1 MMQPPPLGAQSSCP
15 SPSSTFGTVC
25 SWVSSC
31 LLRTQLT
38 RPFLGRRLQVAA
50 PPRGR
55 DQRAAWVEISW
66 RHQLCSGPREG
77 QGPCWPSCRL
87 RGGNSWG
94 FCVRHSFRMTL
105 DR

>member
-15 SPSSTFGTVC
+15 SPSSTFGTVR

-38 RPFLGRRLQVAA
+38 RPFPARRLQGAA

-66 RHQLCSGPREG
+66 RHQLCSAPREG
-77 QGPCWPSCRL
+77 QGPFWLCCRL
-87 RGGNSWG
+87 RGENSWG
-94 FCVRHSFRMTL
+94 FCVRHTFRVIP